1 MAADQY
7 RRRASED
14 HQRGAQASDSSIK
27 AGWERV
33 AHEWLALA
41 EQVELFEWRYGNPGL
56 ALNCISQRGLEQ
68 NRPDRFRAAP
78 GGHLSCQPQSP
89 PMRPARR

>member
-7 RRRASED
+7 RQRAFEAQ
-14 HQRGAQASDSSIK
+14 QRGEQASDSSIK

-41 EQVELFEWRYGNPGL
+41 EQVESFEWRYGNPVPPE
-56 ALNCISQRGLEQ
+56 AVSDPSQIVQ
-68 NRPDRFRAAP
+68 QQQQIRPKKENE
-78 GGHLSCQPQSP
+78 
-89 PMRPARR
+89 